1 MAGCWWEALTSK
13 INYRKC
19 TCYTCS
25 MFLGILLSLHTSYR
39 LPHHRLKKNGSQSGH
54 IVLLATRFILA
65 LFLFLSSFL
74 FLLLPSLPPSPPPL
88 VQGTGPMQPP
98 PSLLTFLFP
107 FPITPVRLTNPNTLP
122 PAPPSSLGPNA
133 PDPALYDSRTMG

>member
-1 MAGCWWEALTSK
+1 MGSPDLQDQLSQVH
-13 INYRKC
+13 
-19 TCYTCS
+19 
-25 MFLGILLSLHTSYR
+25 LLYVQHVSWHTSFFTH
-39 LPHHRLKKNGSQSGH
+39 LIPTTTPSFKKNGSQSGH